1 MTVIVPYVQLNIT
14 LNCHSPFGNRMV
26 ASQENVLHVI
36 FFTFHRKR
44 GHLSVVTYMCEKFI
58 AYFELS

>member
-14 LNCHSPFGNRMV
+14 LNCHSPFGGNKMA

-36 FFTFHRKR
+36 FYFSQETGTFVRCY
-44 GHLSVVTYMCEKFI
+44 LLV
-58 AYFELS
+58 